1 MPGESGF
8 ETCTRLTADPATAD
22 IPIIFISG
30 LDDVLTGVR
39 RITDVCDLPLLVEHF
54 LRALDHGWWQA
65 GQTGATPADPSP
77 GLSDDD
83 VERLNTA
90 FYQAGLL
97 RPLAG
102 VQDDYRRSYAQV
114 MAMLQA
120 APAAAIEQP
129 GYFPWAEGQPFA
141 YFTIANTSDHYQ
153 EHRLQIA
160 AWLEAAA

>member
-1 MPGESGF
+1 MQTPPQPALLAEIRRQHDELDAVLARVPADRLEQPLEGEGWSVK
-8 ETCTRLTADPATAD
+8 D
-22 IPIIFISG
+22 ILAHIVAWEQ
-30 LDDVLTGVR
+30 VL
-39 RITDVCDLPLLVEHF
+39 LY
-54 LRALDHGWWQA
+54 WWQA
-65 GQTGATPADPSP
+65 GQTGETPTDPSP

-97 RPLAG
+97 RPLAD

-120 APAAAIEQP
+120 APAAALEQP

-141 YFTIANTSDHYQ
+141 SFTIANTSDHYQ